1 MLVPLMTRE
10 VSCLRTENPE
20 ARSDS
25 SSSTL
30 SLVAPIVGGFVV
42 LLAGVAAAFAAYW
55 YLVLRRSSDN
65 DQGSAAQPGPS
76 ATASN
81 TAPSGETSNQSDKC
95 SIS

>member
-1 MLVPLMTRE
+1 MF
-10 VSCLRTENPE
+10 TENPE

-30 SLVAPIVGGFVV
+30 SLVAGIVGGFAS
-42 LLAGVAAAFAAYW
+42 LFGGLAAAFGVYW
-55 YLVLRRSSDN
+55 HRVLRRSSAN

-76 ATASN
+76 ETASN
-81 TAPSGETSNQSDKC
+81 TAPPGETSNQSDKC